1 MQPHFLC
8 MDKTCFYSLTY
19 LFILHPNHR
28 PPSSHS
34 SPSIL
39 EEDAPSPAMTLCASL
54 GSYSDRDSPFS
65 NLFYFNHHRFQKIP
79 AITITSGSLL
89 LHLICHTLIDQGD
102 FLCHSLNRN
111 PCWFTVFFPCWFH
124 ICVTLCP
131 GWDIQTLSR
140 SFKYFSWEPLLLY
153 GTFLNESTL
162 LLFRK

>member
-1 MQPHFLC
+1 MLVLLDVFYRQP
-8 MDKTCFYSLTY
+8 KVKSTCIYDIGPNIVPTTVAYAASFPLHGQNLLFSLTY

-65 NLFYFNHHRFQKIP
+65 NLFYFNHHRFLKIP

-111 PCWFTVFFPCWFH
+111 PC
-124 ICVTLCP
+124 
-131 GWDIQTLSR
+131 
-140 SFKYFSWEPLLLY
+140 
-153 GTFLNESTL
+153 
-162 LLFRK
+162 

>member
-1 MQPHFLC
+1 MHSVLLHVHSELFHILCQFYLMFSTDNPKSSQRAFMTQGLIQSLPLWHMQPHFLC

-111 PCWFTVFFPCWFH
+111 PC
-124 ICVTLCP
+124 
-131 GWDIQTLSR
+131 
-140 SFKYFSWEPLLLY
+140 
-153 GTFLNESTL
+153 
-162 LLFRK
+162 